1 MRVSLMSVDGVASVE
16 VSLDKGLANVKLKP
30 GNSVTLKQLQSAIT
44 KNGFTMK
51 ESKLVAAGKLLQDGS
66 KTMLQI
72 SGSNEVVNLTPD
84 SPTLATPNV
93 SDSGT
98 VVVEGIIPEAAKG
111 KTPDS
116 IRYKSLTQER

>member
-30 GNSVTLKQLQSAIT
+30 GNSVTLKQLQGAIT
-44 KNGFTMK
+44 KNGFTME
-51 ESKLVAAGKLLQDGS
+51 ESKVVASGKLLQDGS
-66 KTMLQI
+66 KTKLQI

-84 SPTLATPNV
+84 SPTSAAPNV

-111 KTPDS
+111 KTPDV
-116 IRYKSLTQER
+116 IRYKSLAKER